1 MIHILIRLQKPKI
14 APGARRRS
22 SPLKNLRCLIQTK
35 FRPVSSRTQRTGN
48 AFERLVLFTGFT
60 QPEFVFRKPPFC
72 DVAEY
77 GEADQA

>member
-1 MIHILIRLQKPKI
+1 MVIHILIRPNKPKVLCQ
-14 APGARRRS
+14 GEKN
-22 SPLKNLRCLIQTK
+22 SPLITCGILYKLK
-35 FRPVSSRTQRTGN
+35 FGSVSSRTHRTGN

-60 QPEFVFRKPPFC
+60 QFAFVFRKPPFC